1 MELNWLKEEDNGVVL
16 TIKVVPRARNTGIAG
31 TDGEW
36 LRVQLRA
43 PPVDGKANEALL
55 RWLAETL
62 GVAKGA
68 VELVTDPATGRTSSR
83 LLPRFDTITYRELS
97 DRVKAVSAASCC
109 ALSTTRAVTSEES
122 ACPAYAPAHAPSR
135 HASAT
140 PASEMTM
147 T

>member
-36 LRVQLRA
+36 LRVHLRA

-68 VELVTDPATGRTSSR
+68 VELVTGTTSRIKRVRVRGCSAADVRTR
-83 LLPRFDTITYRELS
+83 LL
-97 DRVKAVSAASCC
+97 
-109 ALSTTRAVTSEES
+109 
-122 ACPAYAPAHAPSR
+122 
-135 HASAT
+135 
-140 PASEMTM
+140 
-147 T
+147 